1 MPSDSPTDQAAS
13 LFMLK
18 VGIVAT
24 VPLTHSLTHR
34 KSKKEIKRSFGLPPA
49 HPPPWREIPLHQ
61 YLPSHLSTRK
71 PNFND
76 PRRRRRRRRQR
87 NYYIIKLCNG
97 TSHNRTTRPPQ
108 HPHLTHN
115 PPRAPPDSPSRPN
128 RSLRARTAVR
138 NQRIGI
144 ISPSRIS
151 PFQMETPQ
159 SSTMQPIRSFNFQ
172 SAARR
177 HSTIDCVC
185 HQFEMGA

>member
-1 MPSDSPTDQAAS
+1 M
-13 LFMLK
+13 
-18 VGIVAT
+18 T
-24 VPLTHSLTHR
+24 VLLPLTHSLTE
-34 KSKKEIKRSFGLPPA
+34 KVKKKEKGLLDC
-49 HPPPWREIPLHQ
+49 PPPIRPPGARFPFIST
-61 YLPSHLSTRK
+61 YLTSHLSTRK

-76 PRRRRRRRRQR
+76 PRRRRGRRRRQR

-115 PPRAPPDSPSRPN
+115 PPRAPPNSPSRPN
-128 RSLRARTAVR
+128 RRLRAGTPIR

-172 SAARR
+172 FAARR
-177 HSTIDCVC
+177 HSTIYCVC